1 MKEYKNFKESFK
13 IYQLF
18 NLAIIYILI
27 CLN

>member
-13 IYQLF
+13 IYQSF